1 MSSILVIGGTGNIG
15 QHLVTASLKAGH
27 RTAVLVRPTTVAS
40 DSDKAKLL
48 NSLEARGVSVVYG
61 DMNNHKSLVAAIKQH
76 GEVVISAVGH
86 GRPEEL
92 DGQLKIIEAIKEVGC
107 VKRFV
112 PSEFGCDVEHHVEH
126 TLEPANSMIVTPK
139 LRVRR
144 AIRDAGIPHTII
156 CSYWATGLLF
166 STLGNSG
173 ENGPLSTGVDIF
185 GDENSR
191 AIFVNEKDMSM
202 LTIRAVEDPRTLD
215 KILHVRPPA
224 NMRSFGQLVHLLEK
238 KTGKTFERH
247 YVTEPELVKKI
258 QEAPFPLNFQL
269 AMVHSTVAHAGAC
282 EHAVD
287 PAVSVEATLLY
298 PDVQFIKVE
307 DCLDGFLPAF

>member
-1 MSSILVIGGTGNIG
+1 MSRILVIGGTGNIW
-15 QHLVTASLKAGH
+15 QHLVTASLNAGH
-27 RTAVLVRPTTVAS
+27 RTAVLVRPTTVAP

-61 DMNNHKSLVAAIKQH
+61 DMMDHGSLVAAIKQH

-92 DGQLKIIEAIKEVGC
+92 DGQIKIIQAIKEAGD

-112 PSEFGCDVEHHVEH
+112 PSEFGCDVEHHAER
-126 TLEPANSMIVTPK
+126 TLEPAKSMIVESK

-144 AIRDAGIPHTII
+144 AITDVGIPHTII
-156 CSYWATGLLF
+156 CSYWAIGLLF

-173 ENGPLSTGVDIF
+173 ENGPLSTAVDIF
-185 GDENSR
+185 GDEKSR
-191 AIFVNEKDMSM
+191 AIFVDEKDMSM

-224 NMRSFGQLVHLLEK
+224 NMRSFGQLLHLLEK
-238 KTGKTFERH
+238 KTGRTFERH
-247 YVTEPELVKKI
+247 YITEQELAKKI

-269 AMVHSTVAHAGAC
+269 AMVHSTLVHAGAC
-282 EHAVD
+282 ERAVD
-287 PAVSVEATLLY
+287 PAVDVEATRLY
-298 PDVQFIKVE
+298 PDVQFLTVE
-307 DCLDGFLPAF
+307 ECLDGLLL

>member
-1 MSSILVIGGTGNIG
+1 MSRILVIGGTGNIW
-15 QHLVTASLKAGH
+15 QHLVTASLNAGH
-27 RTAVLVRPTTVAS
+27 RTAVLVRPTTVAP

-48 NSLEARGVSVVYG
+48 NSLEARGVSVVYVPVDHG
-61 DMNNHKSLVAAIKQH
+61 SLVAAIKQH

-92 DGQLKIIEAIKEVGC
+92 DGQIKIIQAIKEAGD

-112 PSEFGCDVEHHVEH
+112 PSEFGCDVEHHAER
-126 TLEPANSMIVTPK
+126 TLEPAKSMIVESK

-144 AIRDAGIPHTII
+144 AITDVGIPHTII
-156 CSYWATGLLF
+156 CSYWAIGLLF

-173 ENGPLSTGVDIF
+173 ENGPLSTAVDIF
-185 GDENSR
+185 GDEKSR
-191 AIFVNEKDMSM
+191 AIFVDEKDMSM

-224 NMRSFGQLVHLLEK
+224 NMRSFGQLLHLLEK
-238 KTGKTFERH
+238 KTGRTFERH
-247 YVTEPELVKKI
+247 YITEQELAKKI

-269 AMVHSTVAHAGAC
+269 AMVHSTLVHAGAC
-282 EHAVD
+282 ERAVD
-287 PAVSVEATLLY
+287 PAVDVEATRLY
-298 PDVQFIKVE
+298 PDVQFLTVE
-307 DCLDGFLPAF
+307 ECLDGLLL